1 MELPVLQAAAAL
13 ASDGIPET
21 TIDFTTSVVGAM
33 GAGFLWPALA
43 FEATPEAVVLGGFE
57 PPLLALQ
64 AARDGVDEED
74 FGEEDVV
81 GLSAEASAEI
91 LATGGATGGMVGGE
105 SGATTAELHFK
116 TEVAETFLRCV
127 KENISHENVVIEL
140 NGLKIAEDKTFAD
153 CARFMLTTAL
163 GLCLPAPL
171 NASQE
176 YSSLYSAG
184 EVNTQANEGKLE
196 LLKRTAIQ
204 LKRWRDL
211 LQKFLKNEE
220 DQVELLLTLE
230 EFCGEEG
237 DFEGTG
243 EQGAAFS
250 GIFPQLLK
258 LLYELDIAGE
268 EALLAWA
275 EEKTYADEDE
285 KRFLKLAQPFLDWL
299 QEAEEESEEE
309 ESDGEES
316 D

>member
-1 MELPVLQAAAAL
+1 M
-13 ASDGIPET
+13 
-21 TIDFTTSVVGAM
+21 
-33 GAGFLWPALA
+33 
-43 FEATPEAVVLGGFE
+43 
-57 PPLLALQ
+57 
-64 AARDGVDEED
+64 
-74 FGEEDVV
+74 
-81 GLSAEASAEI
+81 
-91 LATGGATGGMVGGE
+91 
-105 SGATTAELHFK
+105 
-116 TEVAETFLRCV
+116 
-127 KENISHENVVIEL
+127 
-140 NGLKIAEDKTFAD
+140 
-153 CARFMLTTAL
+153 
-163 GLCLPAPL
+163 
-171 NASQE
+171 
-176 YSSLYSAG
+176 
-184 EVNTQANEGKLE
+184 
-196 LLKRTAIQ
+196 
-204 LKRWRDL
+204 
-211 LQKFLKNEE
+211 
-220 DQVELLLTLE
+220 ELLLTLE